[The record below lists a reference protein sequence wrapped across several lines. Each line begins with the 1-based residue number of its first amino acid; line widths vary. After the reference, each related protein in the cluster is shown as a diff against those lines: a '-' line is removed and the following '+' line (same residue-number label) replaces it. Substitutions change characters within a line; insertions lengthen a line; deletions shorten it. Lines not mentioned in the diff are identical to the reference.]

1 MLQIYSRACSIL
13 SLLQVAVW
21 QPDNARSRKRAN
33 KIFNK
38 MSDSKT
44 YVFGQD
50 GNQNGFGSDFLTGAL
65 LGGGGFGGFGGG
77 ANWLLPW
84 LLFALWGNNGWG
96 GFGGFGGNRGNG
108 CCGGF
113 NGGIGFLSDQL
124 NNDAGRELIMQAIQG
139 NATAIS
145 QLASTLN
152 CNVGELRTALNSIS
166 TQLCNLG
173 NQVGMS
179 TLQVIQAINAG
190 DSALQAQLA
199 SCCCDLKGAIADN
212 KYSTER
218 GFCATNQ
225 IVPRGFS
232 DIGYSFRDQTC
243 ELEKSGN
250 ANTQAI
256 IAKLDAIEDSRKDRE
271 LAEKDR
277 VIATLTARSERQAEL
292 QPIYTAL
299 QEIQC
304 NQPPVKKICCPE
316 QYVPVNNGINATY
329 GLIPTGYCGCGYG
342 FPFGNFVN
350 GFNNAF

>member
-1 MLQIYSRACSIL
+1 
-13 SLLQVAVW
+13 
-21 QPDNARSRKRAN
+21 
-33 KIFNK
+33 
-38 MSDSKT
+38 MSDT
-44 YVFGQD
+44 NTIVFGQD
-50 GNQNGFGSDFLTGAL
+50 GNQNGFGNDFLTGAL

-77 ANWLLPW
+77 ANWILPW

-96 GFGGFGGNRGNG
+96 GFGGFGGNRGGNG

-152 CNVGELRTALNSIS
+152 CSVGDLNNALNSIS
-166 TQLCNLG
+166 TQICNLG

-179 TLQVIQAINAG
+179 TMQVIQAINAG
-190 DSALQAQLA
+190 DTALQSKLA
-199 SCCCDLKGAIADN
+199 DCCCQTQKAILESN
-212 KYSTER
+212 YLTER
-218 GFCATNQ
+218 GFCSTNQ
-225 IVPRGFS
+225 ILAKGFS
-232 DIGYSFRDQTC
+232 DLGYADAQQTC
-243 ELEKSGN
+243 ELKQTAN
-250 ANTQAI
+250 ANTAAI

-277 VIATLTARSERQAEL
+277 MIASLTARSERQAEL
-292 QPIYTAL
+292 QPIYSAL
-299 QEIQC
+299 QDIQC
-304 NQPPVKKICCPE
+304 NQPPVKKISCPE
-316 QYVPVNNGINATY
+316 QYVQLNSGINATY